1 MMLFRFIGTKSDGST
16 ICGNISAETK
26 IDAEAELKKSEICTK
41 FLQNITTSKKI
52 SQTKFRKNSSK
63 FSRQKYEFFEQLSTL
78 MLAGLTVEQ
87 SLNVFS
93 EKFFNN
99 PELSNIVSILKFK
112 IASGMSLSE
121 AMACCNGAFLK
132 AEIKTIFAAEN
143 IGRPALAIKKLAES
157 GKKKTALKKKIKS
170 SLIYPMIVFASS
182 IVALIILMTLV
193 VPRFKIIFEEH
204 RTNSRLPAITT
215 HVINACNFLHKNLIT
230 IIAISI
236 LTILVIKV
244 LQRNKN
250 LSKHFDAILLY
261 IPIFGNLRKLINLN
275 NFFQVIGMLMSFG
288 ANLQESFCMA
298 VDVIN
303 DKKIKQSFRHM
314 FKRLTHGEQLSN
326 IVNGNKY
333 LQATDHGLVLAGEY
347 SGTLGD
353 AFNKIS
359 AIYEMFSN
367 CSSLIYEQ
375 MIENKLTILS
385 AMAEPVIIVFL
396 AIFVGTIAIG
406 LFLPMLTLVEGLK
419 I

>member
-26 IDAEAELKKSEICTK
+26 IDAEAELKKSEICIK
-41 FLQNITTSKKI
+41 FLQNITTLGKT
-52 SQTKFRKNSSK
+52 SQTKFRSSSSK

-112 IASGMSLSE
+112 TASGMSLSE

-359 AIYEMFSN
+359 AIYE
-367 CSSLIYEQ
+367 Q

>member
-1 MMLFRFIGTKSDGST
+1 M
-16 ICGNISAETK
+16 
-26 IDAEAELKKSEICTK
+26 
-41 FLQNITTSKKI
+41 
-52 SQTKFRKNSSK
+52 
-63 FSRQKYEFFEQLSTL
+63 
-78 MLAGLTVEQ
+78 
-87 SLNVFS
+87 
-93 EKFFNN
+93 
-99 PELSNIVSILKFK
+99 
-112 IASGMSLSE
+112 
-121 AMACCNGAFLK
+121 
-132 AEIKTIFAAEN
+132 
-143 IGRPALAIKKLAES
+143 
-157 GKKKTALKKKIKS
+157 
-170 SLIYPMIVFASS
+170 
-182 IVALIILMTLV
+182 
-193 VPRFKIIFEEH
+193 
-204 RTNSRLPAITT
+204 
-215 HVINACNFLHKNLIT
+215 
-230 IIAISI
+230 
-236 LTILVIKV
+236 
-244 LQRNKN
+244 
-250 LSKHFDAILLY
+250 
-261 IPIFGNLRKLINLN
+261 INLN

-359 AIYEMFSN
+359 AIYE
-367 CSSLIYEQ
+367 Q

>member
-26 IDAEAELKKSEICTK
+26 LDAESELKKSEICIK
-41 FLQNITTSKKI
+41 FLQNITTLGKT
-52 SQTKFRKNSSK
+52 SQTKFRSSSSK

-93 EKFFNN
+93 EKFLNN

-121 AMACCNGAFLK
+121 AMTCCNGAFLK
-132 AEIKTIFAAEN
+132 TEIKTIFAAEN

-170 SLIYPMIVFASS
+170 SLIYPLIVFASS

-193 VPRFKIIFEEH
+193 VPRFQIIFEEH

-236 LTILVIKV
+236 LTILIIKV

-250 LSKHFDAILLY
+250 LSKHLDTILLY

-359 AIYEMFSN
+359 S
-367 CSSLIYEQ
+367 IYEQ